1 MDAVVFR
8 GKFQVAVER
17 RPIPR
22 IQDDG
27 DVIVKV
33 KYTALCGSELHVFRG
48 HQPSDTGFIMGHE
61 FVGEVVEI
69 GAGVTMFKK
78 GDQIVSPFTVNCGQC
93 FYCSHGHSSRCVES
107 ALFGTASL
115 DGAQAE
121 YCRVPKAD
129 ATIVKAPSAI
139 DTKKLVLM
147 ADIFPTGYF
156 AAKNAFSG
164 FSQALID
171 KATVVVLGCGP
182 VGLCAIV
189 NALEYKPRH
198 VLAVDAVELR
208 LQQAKQLGA
217 GPWNFKTDL
226 SGLKQKVLELTDG
239 RGADIVIESV
249 GHSDAL
255 RLAFDLLRPW
265 GTISSIGVHNGEIP
279 WSGNEAYAK
288 NLTLKMGRC
297 PVRSLF
303 VDALEMLEKKQ
314 NELDFMVDNIRPIS
328 DAVQAYDDFHNMRY
342 QKIIFEPGK

>member
-8 GKFQVAVER
+8 GKLQVAVER

-22 IQDDG
+22 IQDGG
-27 DVIVKV
+27 DVIVK
-33 KYTALCGSELHVFRG
+33 
-48 HQPSDTGFIMGHE
+48 PSDTGFIMGHE
-61 FVGEVVEI
+61 FVGEIVEI
-69 GAGVTMFKK
+69 GAGVTAFKK
-78 GDQIVSPFTVNCGQC
+78 GDQIVSPFTINCGQC
-93 FYCSHGHSSRCVES
+93 FYCSHGYSSRCVES
-107 ALFGTASL
+107 ALFGTTLL

-129 ATIVKAPSAI
+129 TTIVKAPSNIAPE
-139 DTKKLVLM
+139 KLVLM

-156 AAKNAFSG
+156 AAKNAFAG
-164 FSQALID
+164 FTETLTK

-189 NALEYKPRH
+189 NAMEHRPKQI
-198 VLAVDAVELR
+198 LAVDAVELR
-208 LQQAKQLGA
+208 LQQAKRLGA
-217 GPWNFKTDL
+217 DPWNFKTNL
-226 SGLKQKVLELTDG
+226 SGLKEKVLELTDG

-265 GTISSIGVHNGEIP
+265 GTISSIGVHNADIP

-297 PVRSLF
+297 PVRSMSSVLLLYLHMKKLKHFPGLF
-303 VDALEMLEKKQ
+303 IEALEMLEKKQ
-314 NELDFMVDNIRPIS
+314 NDLE
-328 DAVQAYDDFHNMRY
+328 
-342 QKIIFEPGK
+342 